1 MGRKRFTA
9 ERTSACFGGLKSMKA
24 LFISYNGALEP
35 LMQSQGIP
43 YLKGLSCKGVK
54 CFLLTFE
61 KASRRERYFKEK
73 INKLKGELKDNNI
86 KWNSLKY
93 HKNPTFPATIFDIFM
108 GIIIG
113 LNLIVSK
120 KIDIIHARA
129 TVPAVIGFVLA
140 KLTGKK
146 FLFDVRGLM
155 AEEYVDGGIW
165 RRGSLLYKLTLF
177 FEKYLLCRADFLVVL
192 SENIKIFLMKT
203 DYLSKHYRGKKPDI
217 AVIPCCVD
225 LERFNRLNSSVEQL
239 RKKHGLTKK
248 FVFLYIGSLGTWYLL
263 DEMID
268 FFLAAKTIIHNAHFF
283 ILTQSDKKIVKNA
296 WKKRNL
302 SFDEITIEEA
312 EFEDMPSYINLA
324 DVGIFF
330 IKPVFSKRFS
340 SPTKFAEYLACG
352 LPVSIN
358 AGIGDTDGVVE
369 KHKIGVVID
378 EFSRESYLSKINNL
392 MEMMKDKNLL
402 SEKCHWVAEN
412 KFSLKRGIAQYY
424 YIYSKLFSRI
434 EKN

>member
-1 MGRKRFTA
+1 
-9 ERTSACFGGLKSMKA
+9 MKA

-43 YLKGLSCKGVK
+43 YLKGLSRKGVK

-61 KASRRERYFKEK
+61 KANKKERYFKEK

-86 KWNSLKY
+86 KWHSLKY
-93 HKNPTFPATIFDIFM
+93 HKNPSFPATIFDIFM

-113 LNLIVSK
+113 LNLVVSK

-165 RRGSLLYKLTLF
+165 KRDSFLYKLVLF
-177 FEKYLLCRADFLVVL
+177 LEKIFLSRADFLVVL
-192 SENIKIFLMKT
+192 SENIKYFLIKS
-203 DYLSKHYRGKKPDI
+203 DYLSKHLRGKKLDI

-225 LERFNRLNSSVEQL
+225 LGKFNRMNLSVEPL

-268 FFLAAKTIIHNAHFF
+268 FFLAAKTIIHNVHFF
-283 ILTQSDKKIVKNA
+283 IVTQSDKKIVKNA

-302 SFDEITIEEA
+302 YFDKITIEEA
-312 EFEDMPSYINLA
+312 EFEDIPSYINLA

-330 IKPVFSKRFS
+330 IKPVFSKKFS

-352 LPVSIN
+352 LPVLIN
-358 AGIGDTDGVVE
+358 AGIGDTDGVVK
-369 KHKIGVVID
+369 KHKIGVVVD
-378 EFSRESYLSKINNL
+378 EFNRKSYISKINNL
-392 MEMMKDKNLL
+392 MEMMKNKDLL
-402 SEKCHWVAEN
+402 SEKCHRVAEN
-412 KFSLKRGIAQYY
+412 EFSLKRGVSQYY
-424 YIYSKLFSRI
+424 YIYSELFSRF
-434 EKN
+434 EKP